1 MKTKNFYLCLLL
13 LVLGTANVWAD
24 KYYQAKYYRDGNTR
38 YTTLDE
44 MISSGAKFMI
54 YNSAIQGS
62 GTNYQDYTGFIY
74 NDGANVV
81 LDKSK
86 ERDRYVY
93 NEKYVFTME
102 GIDTDADGNYDQY
115 AIKSVLNGTYVDI
128 YGNMNATA
136 QPLYIKDWYTV
147 NDTQWN
153 LAGVNVESFQ
163 YEFVTYAN
171 SRSTGQNP
179 ANCNVFLVSNNSD
192 DSKETADRYW
202 SGSQT
207 DFFDLES
214 GQPFAFVIINEITD
228 ASYIQDLHI
237 FSRCDLYSAQ
247 VIWGC
252 VQTAGDITV
261 SPDGTDDAAANTLL
275 LIDGDATTTVNT
287 AAGTGKHYFQFDLGE
302 AVSSIYL
309 YMERGGDYTP
319 TSINI
324 QASTTGADDSWVD
337 ISTGVAT
344 SLATKHSF
352 TTNVPL
358 NGDYQYIRVVNAT
371 ADAQMS
377 LAEIYILPDDPNKAD
392 DKVDQSINYFNELQT
407 GSSTVYGKDTPQGY
421 ELLINNY
428 NTLYAET
435 KTLSG
440 VPLPGNKYRIYADA
454 YDGTRFVNKEIVLEN
469 GAVGIKSQGAYAD
482 AATDARKAY
491 EWYCEK
497 TADGY
502 LVFKNVNDPTKYLA
516 NNGTV
521 TDTPYKWTIS
531 TVETNRFGVPLK
543 DGSGNYL
550 AITNAG
556 VWQGDVTAAQDQT
569 KEYTYKYTETTV
581 NDNGTAGDESDD
593 YEEEIEKTTTVA
605 AGVCTDFVFIPVDI
619 TAEEK
624 KVTFTANDLVC
635 RNTTFTFDD
644 VEYSLPFSYMFT
656 SNDELKKV
664 KLTLKCP
671 TLHRYKETYVNGS
684 DEADDSGKAE
694 FDGAAGV
701 VTFNYAA
708 MANGD
713 VLDIKFTIEEPFKKS
728 TGSML
733 YLIRNLRPQ
742 TSEMQAPGMRKADT
756 DIDIDGGG
764 PIPTVGANMYYAKFT
779 QKDTPIELIEGTS
792 TVDYSIFDAYS
803 LFYFEEVDAS
813 TDEAYSVNIHSAISP
828 MECISP
834 TLWGTAGET
843 WNVQPNVASG
853 KPGYTIGLEKL
864 YANANWAQYNAWLSN
879 HDDGHKVVSGT
890 VNDTGALWEF
900 LYVEPAD
907 ASDLLKKYII
917 GEDGTTGIAGTVKTT
932 IAKLLD
938 EGKTNNEKAEKYTA
952 LIDQLITETT
962 TAFNAQ
968 NVETLVTLSQEVHML
983 EHEIAYALLPLPEVT
998 DRDKIGVDGKFDH
1011 PHWYYIYNTKSKTHP
1026 QEQNEYYAKFNG
1038 VDNLM
1043 ALDQITDAN
1052 GDSEINVED
1061 LGLEH
1066 MFYFEGTK
1074 FAPGI
1079 DEEYDT
1085 KENALT
1091 FDDYLQVDIHNF
1103 AAPGKT
1109 VRSSNEEVYS
1119 ATNVDPASIVV
1130 SGKQTIATLSGNKTL
1145 GSDESWRITVEY
1157 ELSDRSFNAFG
1168 SCLLAGKDPTTDSY
1182 DKNFQVY
1189 LKDAKYIVVKG
1200 NGTGAYDRYKLEHT
1214 QDKYS
1219 KLKVVV
1225 SYDGSQLSVD
1235 VYNEDGDRGDGP
1247 IVLSGK
1253 VSDITQIMCA
1263 LPTDGETKIASVY
1276 CERLKEMNWIDQ
1288 DLDGEVA
1295 GQDDT
1300 WYILPSSNTNYPG
1313 YSIVAQ
1319 DAIDSNFGWTNVTAS
1334 NQEIFSDAGNADN
1347 SSWQF
1352 VQIKEFDA
1360 HVDQLLEK
1368 YNASDCV
1375 IYNEKLAALFRL
1387 LSKNASY
1394 IKKVTYNNPIE
1405 IDGVEKTDEDFFNE
1419 IYEAIKNYDGPMPDE
1434 LKKPKPGKF
1443 YTIRPAYGN
1452 SDVRVAVNDLNCL
1465 VQREGLIE
1473 VVDDK
1478 KHYDSHSV
1486 WFFDGTADGEYLKRD
1501 ENLTLNSLHT
1511 QSNTKDFEAER
1522 CMLDDDAEAE
1532 NIELLPV
1539 GGCIV
1544 RLNDGSFN
1552 LRHKAIG
1559 DTALVGN
1566 EEDLSYG
1573 YVNTTFN
1580 RTGTDDASVTSTAFN
1595 EFSELVLSDD
1605 EVNTPFSVSVESN
1618 KSFKGTVDKIT
1629 SAILCPDI
1637 NGDALSTDADATDDK
1652 KIILTLTYTNL
1663 PSSFTSFNSIG
1674 LDIHALNG
1682 SSAYQYNN
1690 DSKSRK
1696 FNVAV
1701 QVGKTEDALQDFGS
1715 LNEIDIAAGIGQ
1727 SQVSV
1732 HKVWTLTNDA
1742 PATITGNTLVV
1753 RLTVTSNSTLC
1764 RGCFFGL
1771 SNVILSAE
1779 GDTWYIEEMPD
1790 ADKENIFHETKTN
1803 SNIGLG
1809 SLMLG
1814 YTAKIP
1820 TGISAFYPATNQ
1832 DLTDRHI
1839 TFRSYG
1845 EPSDPVRL
1853 LPACTPAILKI
1864 ADGADKSATY
1874 RFYYD
1879 ANEVDD
1885 AADKATED
1893 EKIIIEGSLYKKYVH
1908 VANTYGNR
1916 FGDGYSSNV
1925 YMYLSSSTTPKLT
1938 WVWYNY
1944 TAEGVNTGNNNT
1956 GGHVNVNANRAYIVM
1971 GKAVAKNIGSFSM
1984 RFDGGW
1990 TTDIEDIEDDYSQE
2004 EANEGA
2010 EGIFDLQGRKLDEI
2024 TAPGIYIVNGEKVL
2038 VK

>member
-1 MKTKNFYLCLLL
+1 MRTKNFYLCLLL

-54 YNSAIQGS
+54 YNSAILGS

-171 SRSTGQNP
+171 SRSTGQKP

-207 DFFDLES
+207 DFFDWES

-237 FSRCDLYSAQ
+237 FSRCDIFSAQ

-261 SPDGTDDAAANTLL
+261 SPDGTDDAAANTSL

-287 AAGTGKHYFQFDLGE
+287 AAGTGNHYFQFDLGE

-319 TSINI
+319 TNINI
-324 QASTTGADDSWVD
+324 QASTTGADGSWVD

-454 YDGTRFVNKEIVLEN
+454 YNGTNFVNKEIVLEN

-521 TDTPYKWTIS
+521 TDAPYKWTIS

-556 VWQGDVTAAQDQT
+556 AWQGDVTAAQDQT

-581 NDNGTAGDESDD
+581 NDNGTADDESDD

-656 SNDELKKV
+656 SNDELNKV

-694 FDGAAGV
+694 FDEAAGV

-742 TSEMQAPGMRKADT
+742 TSEMQAPGMRKADSS
-756 DIDIDGGG
+756 IDVEGDT
-764 PIPTVGANMYYAKFT
+764 PIATVGANMYYAKFT

-890 VNDTGALWEF
+890 VNDIGALWEF

-932 IAKLLD
+932 IAKLLA

-1168 SCLLAGKDPTTDSY
+1168 SCLLAGKDPTADTY

-1200 NGTGAYDRYKLEHT
+1200 NGTGSYDTYKLEHT
-1214 QDKYS
+1214 KDKYS

-1225 SYDGSQLSVD
+1225 NYDGSQLSVD

-1247 IVLSGK
+1247 IVLSGN

-1263 LPTDGETKIASVY
+1263 LPTDGETKIASLY

-1300 WYILPSSNTNYPG
+1300 WYILPSSNTKYPG

-1334 NQEIFSDAGNADN
+1334 NENIYSDAGNADN

-1352 VQIKEFDA
+1352 VQIQEFDE

-1368 YNASDCV
+1368 YSASDCV
-1375 IYNEKLAALFRL
+1375 IYNKELAALSAL
-1387 LSKNASY
+1387 IIKNSEY
-1394 IKKVTYNNPIE
+1394 IKNNTSIN
-1405 IDGVEKTDEDFFNE
+1405 GKTDEDYFNE
-1419 IYEAIKNYDGPMPDE
+1419 IYEAIKNYTGPMPDD
-1434 LKKPKPGKF
+1434 LKKPKPGSL
-1443 YTIRPAYGN
+1443 YTIRPAVEEKSEN
-1452 SDVRVAVNDLNCL
+1452 ALLVHVDAAKNDYST
-1465 VQREGLIE
+1465 RELYNDDAIR
-1473 VVDDK
+1473 DDK
-1478 KHYDSHSV
+1478 SFDTRSV
-1486 WFFDGTADGEYLKRD
+1486 WQFEGTADGNYLALDGLKAKNIHTLCYLEAPGAAESMVSDNAAAITLKSLGACTTYIKAGDSYLATGNVLKYPDYGDTPNYTFWGEALDEYPD
-1501 ENLTLNSLHT
+1501 EVGTVFETVNGHSTVHCKSVVVSVDTEGAVTVEFRHGSGAHKLNILGVTLVNEKDAVVAEVYQHGIAGGSHNNNIYDLGTITPGIYTLNCYVGQLNGGDNDKVYRAGGSFT
-1511 QSNTKDFEAER
+1511 IAGVSTASDVTNITNTGTENTKWIVEEITDPEEKIYYP
-1522 CMLDDDAEAE
+1522 
-1532 NIELLPV
+1532 IEV
-1539 GGCIV
+1539 ATHG
-1544 RLNDGSFN
+1544 
-1552 LRHKAIG
+1552 H
-1559 DTALVGN
+1559 
-1566 EEDLSYG
+1566 
-1573 YVNTTFN
+1573 
-1580 RTGTDDASVTSTAFN
+1580 GT
-1595 EFSELVLSDD
+1595 
-1605 EVNTPFSVSVESN
+1605 
-1618 KSFKGTVDKIT
+1618 
-1629 SAILCPDI
+1629 
-1637 NGDALSTDADATDDK
+1637 
-1652 KIILTLTYTNL
+1652 
-1663 PSSFTSFNSIG
+1663 
-1674 LDIHALNG
+1674 
-1682 SSAYQYNN
+1682 
-1690 DSKSRK
+1690 
-1696 FNVAV
+1696 
-1701 QVGKTEDALQDFGS
+1701 
-1715 LNEIDIAAGIGQ
+1715 
-1727 SQVSV
+1727 
-1732 HKVWTLTNDA
+1732 
-1742 PATITGNTLVV
+1742 
-1753 RLTVTSNSTLC
+1753 
-1764 RGCFFGL
+1764 
-1771 SNVILSAE
+1771 
-1779 GDTWYIEEMPD
+1779 
-1790 ADKENIFHETKTN
+1790 
-1803 SNIGLG
+1803 
-1809 SLMLG
+1809 LMLG
-1814 YTAKIP
+1814 FDVKVPENIKAFWPRQHGPIGSTHYMSMTSYDDGIIPANTPVMLKIDGITSDP
-1820 TGISAFYPATNQ
+1820 TNFEPLAQKTSFKFFYSATPATEETPDKLDGVLYGALYNTFVRCADYREDGDPNNHIFMLQKNQVVPQLYRIWENRNAQGVKANPSTQ
-1832 DLTDRHI
+1832 DLADGYI
-1839 TFRSYG
+1839 QCGANKAYWVM
-1845 EPSDPVRL
+1845 PYDY
-1853 LPACTPAILKI
+1853 TPAQNVAFTLRY
-1864 ADGADKSATY
+1864 DG
-1874 RFYYD
+1874 F
-1879 ANEVDD
+1879 
-1885 AADKATED
+1885 
-1893 EKIIIEGSLYKKYVH
+1893 
-1908 VANTYGNR
+1908 
-1916 FGDGYSSNV
+1916 FGG
-1925 YMYLSSSTTPKLT
+1925 
-1938 WVWYNY
+1938 
-1944 TAEGVNTGNNNT
+1944 
-1956 GGHVNVNANRAYIVM
+1956 
-1971 GKAVAKNIGSFSM
+1971 
-1984 RFDGGW
+1984 
-1990 TTDIEDIEDDYSQE
+1990 TTDIDEIEDADNNANA
-2004 EANEGA
+2004 EADA
-2010 EGIFDLQGRKLDEI
+2010 VKTIFDLQGRKLDEI
-2024 TAPGIYIVNGEKVL
+2024 TAPGIYIVNGVKVI